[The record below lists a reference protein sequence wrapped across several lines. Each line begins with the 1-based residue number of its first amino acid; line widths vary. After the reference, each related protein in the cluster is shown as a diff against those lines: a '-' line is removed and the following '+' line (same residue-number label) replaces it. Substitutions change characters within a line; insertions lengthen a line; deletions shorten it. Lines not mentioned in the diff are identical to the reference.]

1 MQQKRRNGRTIPRNA
16 HGLRPKHLLRTRSR
30 ICAVS
35 ISKDF
40 VHAGRASFK
49 DQFLLI

>member
-1 MQQKRRNGRTIPRNA
+1 LMRCRRNIATVVP
-16 HGLRPKHLLRTRSR
+16 RPKCLSNTRSR

-40 VHAGRASFK
+40 VHVGRAYFNAPR
-49 DQFLLI
+49 LLI